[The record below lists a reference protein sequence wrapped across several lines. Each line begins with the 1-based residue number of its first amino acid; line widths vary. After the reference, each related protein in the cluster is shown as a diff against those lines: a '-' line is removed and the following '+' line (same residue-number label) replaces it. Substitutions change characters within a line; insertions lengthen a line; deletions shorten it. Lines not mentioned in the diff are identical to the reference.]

1 LFASSIKERFPQVN
15 GLCIVGKKS
24 RLDLPGRIWCE
35 YARGL
40 KSSNFYI
47 AKLFEYRRLTKLIYW
62 SQYKVVLFE
71 YWHAFATAQKLKQA
85 YPHILTVCDLHN
97 ILSYTY
103 PLHIS
108 AHPVK
113 RYFAKAYNQKY
124 QRQEFKHALP
134 SFDYLV
140 SINREEDQLLRN
152 EYGSDKTLFCPM
164 GIDLDKFTFVKR
176 DLTVAK
182 FCCLF
187 YGVLSSSNNKR
198 ALRQLA
204 TVVNGLGAT
213 SQTFKL
219 RIAGSGNADFLKPLF
234 NELVTEVM
242 GFVADLGAATTDVQL
257 AVIPWQGKYG
267 FRSRI
272 IELMALGIPVLTT
285 YDAVWGMGL
294 TNGNQLLLINDFEK
308 EALPVLERLLQD
320 RSELQAMALRARRF
334 VEEVYSYEESYGR
347 LGVKLSSLAE

>member
-1 LFASSIKERFPQVN
+1 
-15 GLCIVGKKS
+15 
-24 RLDLPGRIWCE
+24 
-35 YARGL
+35 
-40 KSSNFYI
+40 
-47 AKLFEYRRLTKLIYW
+47 
-62 SQYKVVLFE
+62 
-71 YWHAFATAQKLKQA
+71 
-85 YPHILTVCDLHN
+85 
-97 ILSYTY
+97 
-103 PLHIS
+103 
-108 AHPVK
+108 
-113 RYFAKAYNQKY
+113 
-124 QRQEFKHALP
+124 
-134 SFDYLV
+134 
-140 SINREEDQLLRN
+140 
-152 EYGSDKTLFCPM
+152 
-164 GIDLDKFTFVKR
+164 
-176 DLTVAK
+176 
-182 FCCLF
+182 
-187 YGVLSSSNNKR
+187 
-198 ALRQLA
+198 LRQLA